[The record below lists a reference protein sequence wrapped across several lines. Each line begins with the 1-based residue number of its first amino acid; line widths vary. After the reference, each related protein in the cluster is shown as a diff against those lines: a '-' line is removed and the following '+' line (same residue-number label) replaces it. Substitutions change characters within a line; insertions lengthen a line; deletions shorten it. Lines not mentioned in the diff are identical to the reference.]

1 MSFSLG
7 EVSSIALVGWEIV
20 VLFETLLFFFFF
32 KHLTHQ
38 RIKKT
43 KENLVDELCK
53 VSGSLPN
60 KFKYWLLQFKLCKI
74 DPNLELKFPYQ
85 FILHENVFRGCP
97 IHHTHNSLLQAL
109 LEDIGTK
116 WMLHVVHFQV
126 VDFERQE
133 LEHWIQWKW
142 WKKKGLHCKNNLLQ
156 IMKGREL
163 KEASGSLL
171 PSFLTGRR

>member
-32 KHLTHQ
+32 L
-38 RIKKT
+38 KKPHSPKN
-43 KENLVDELCK
+43 KENQRKPWVDELCK
-53 VSGSLPN
+53 VSGFLSN

-126 VDFERQE
+126 VNFERQE

-142 WKKKGLHCKNNLLQ
+142 WKQKQGLHWKTICCKLW
-156 IMKGREL
+156 KEGSL
-163 KEASGSLL
+163 KKPLVHSLL
-171 PSFLTGRR
+171 PSHW

>member
-20 VLFETLLFFFFF
+20 VLFETLLFFFF
-32 KHLTHQ
+32 
-38 RIKKT
+38 KT
-43 KENLVDELCK
+43 PHSPKNKENQRKPWVDELCK

-126 VDFERQE
+126 VDFERRIGA
-133 LEHWIQWKW
+133 LNTVKMM
-142 WKKKGLHCKNNLLQ
+142 KKKRPALKKQSVTNYER
-156 IMKGREL
+156 KG
-163 KEASGSLL
+163 A
-171 PSFLTGRR
+171 